1 MTNGTDL
8 MCSSFL
14 YVLRVL
20 ERAKAVRGRMLTG
33 ISRLGKVREKF
44 RVNRQ
49 RSGFLQ
55 GTVEMRGSQETHR
68 KVQVGDWP
76 QLAGNEDLYRV
87 GVGWRFIHMQLHR
100 QRS

>member
-14 YVLRVL
+14 YVLMVL
-20 ERAKAVRGRMLTG
+20 EIAKAVRGRMLTG

-55 GTVEMRGSQETHR
+55 GTVEM
-68 KVQVGDWP
+68 
-76 QLAGNEDLYRV
+76 
-87 GVGWRFIHMQLHR
+87 
-100 QRS
+100 